1 MKIINDDVAY
11 IQKNDIIFLYEIG
24 FPIPETISSK
34 VFITSNNIIEDS
46 YNNKFIK
53 ITDQDDINYL
63 KNEMFWLLDYRTI
76 KDFDLE
82 DLHNF
87 TLAIDKCR
95 NELAESYNN
104 LSKRKKKENKKAL
117 YDSYLLSCDLNILR
131 EFAWFKEKKIEL
143 NLPKNVEYP
152 EGYTKEK
159 TFTRI
164 IKKIKSNF

>member
-1 MKIINDDVAY
+1 MKIINDGVAY
-11 IQKNDIIFLYEIG
+11 IQKNDIIYLYNIG

-34 VFITSNNIIEDS
+34 VFITSNSIIEDS

-53 ITDQDDINYL
+53 ITNPEDINYL

-76 KDFDLE
+76 KDFSLD
-82 DLHNF
+82 DIYNF

-104 LSKRKKKENKKAL
+104 LSKRKKDENKKVL
-117 YDSYLLSCDLNILR
+117 YDSFLLGCDLNTLR
-131 EFAWFKEKKIEL
+131 EFAWYKENKIDL

-152 EGYTKEK
+152 EGYSKEK
-159 TFTRI
+159 SFTRI